1 MKEIKK
7 KEFVYILTHNI
18 HQHVVKIGETKD
30 HPEVR
35 KNTLDRATPNIG
47 KFKVEWFKEVQNS
60 KLTETLIKGLL
71 EEYREPDKKEF
82 FRILLP
88 SAIDICEKVVEY
100 VEKIELFVSEQ
111 MALEN
116 HVRKLKFEFND
127 KLKNVS
133 SEQYGGIPK
142 DMLK

>member
-1 MKEIKK
+1 M
-7 KEFVYILTHNI
+7 YILTHSI

-35 KNTLDRATPNIG
+35 KHALYKATPNIG

-60 KLTETLIKGLL
+60 KLTEALIKGLL
-71 EEYREPDKKEF
+71 EKYREPDKKEF

-100 VEKIELFVSEQ
+100 VEKIELFLSEQ
-111 MALEN
+111 RALEN
-116 HVRKLKFEFND
+116 HVRKLKFEFTD
-127 KLKNVS
+127 KLRDVR

-142 DMLK
+142 NMLK